1 MAKIEVLKEYCKSCK
16 LCVLACPKEVL
27 EIGKNTNSMGYDIVI
42 MKKDKECVACK
53 RCAVVWPEAAIE
65 VYK

>member
-1 MAKIEVLKEYCKSCK
+1 
-16 LCVLACPKEVL
+16 
-27 EIGKNTNSMGYDIVI
+27 MGYDIVI

-53 RCAVVWPEAAIE
+53 RCAVVCPEAAIE